1 MHTPPI
7 TRRRLRT
14 IILVM
19 CFAPL
24 TLLSAGCDSNN
35 NAPLPIGE
43 PEVSP
48 ADDIGPFSI
57 GHYKLTFTNQHG
69 LYGADIYFP
78 ADDQGNPDD
87 SAGPYPIMTFSPGL
101 GAVKEFN
108 TWVGEHL
115 STHGYVV
122 MVFSVPIPFIKYYN
136 QQKDGLITGL
146 QVLQEQGSDPDSPIF
161 GMTDT
166 SKRII
171 GGHSMGAMGSLVAA
185 SKTSDLSAVVA
196 LAPTE
201 LSSEELSGIT
211 APTQIQGANEDCITR
226 ASGALGAYDNL
237 PESISKQ
244 VLVINGG
251 NHVGF
256 NDAGSLA
263 AIAGQLLVDCTATID
278 IQNHQQLLSRRYMT
292 AWLNY
297 HVKGQTDAYDT
308 LYGGAAAVD
317 LTNLFLTTNQSEP

>member
-1 MHTPPI
+1 MPTPSI
-7 TRRRLRT
+7 KIGLRAT
-14 IILVM
+14 ICLV
-19 CFAPL
+19 FL
-24 TLLSAGCDSNN
+24 TLFTTGCDSNN
-35 NAPLPIGE
+35 NDPLPIGE
-43 PEVSP
+43 PEITP
-48 ADDIGPFSI
+48 ADDVGSYSV
-57 GHYKLTFTNQHG
+57 GHYKVTFTNQHG

-78 ADDQGNPDD
+78 ADAEGNADATD
-87 SAGPYPIMTFSPGL
+87 GPYPIMTFSPGL

-122 MVFSVPIPFIKYYN
+122 MVFSVPVPFIKYYN

-146 QVLQEQGSDPDSPIF
+146 RVLQEQGNDTGSPIF
-161 GMTDT
+161 GITDA

-185 SKTSDLSAVVA
+185 SESAGLSAIVA

-201 LSSEELSGIT
+201 LSTEELSGIN

-226 ASGALGAYDNL
+226 ASGALGSYGNL
-237 PESISKQ
+237 PQGITKQ

-256 NDAGSLA
+256 NDQGSIA
-263 AIAGQLLVDCTATID
+263 AIAGQLLVDCTATIA
-278 IQNHQQLLSRRYMT
+278 IQDHQQLLSRRYMT
-292 AWLNY
+292 AWLDY
-297 HVKGQTDAYDT
+297 HVKGQADAYDT
-308 LYGGAAAVD
+308 LYGGSAEVD
-317 LTNLFLTTNQSEP
+317 RTNLFLTINQSEQP

>member
-1 MHTPPI
+1 MSTHSKKAG
-7 TRRRLRT
+7 LRAT
-14 IILVM
+14 L
-19 CFAPL
+19 CL
-24 TLLSAGCDSNN
+24 TLVALFTTACDSNN
-35 NAPLPIGE
+35 NDPLPIGE

-48 ADDIGPFSI
+48 ADDVGTYAI
-57 GHYKLTFTNQHG
+57 GHYKVTFTNQHG

-78 ADDQGNPDD
+78 ADAQGNADTTN
-87 SAGPYPIMTFSPGL
+87 GPYPIMTFSPGL

-146 QVLQEQGSDPDSPIF
+146 QVLEEQGNDPESPIF
-161 GMTDT
+161 GLTDA

-171 GGHSMGAMGSLVAA
+171 GGHSMGAMGSLAAA
-185 SKTSDLSAVVA
+185 SESSGLSAIVA

-201 LSSEELSGIT
+201 LSMEELSGIN

-226 ASGALGAYDNL
+226 ANGALGAYDNL
-237 PESISKQ
+237 PQGITKQ
-244 VLVINGG
+244 VLIINGG

-256 NDAGSLA
+256 NDAGSIA
-263 AIAGQLLVDCTATID
+263 AIAGQLLVDCTATVA
-278 IQNHQQLLSRRYMT
+278 IQDHQQRLSRRYMT
-292 AWLNY
+292 AWLDY
-297 HVKGQTDAYDT
+297 HVKGLVDAYDT
-308 LYGGAAAVD
+308 LYGSAAEVD
-317 LTNLFLTTNQSEP
+317 RTNLFLTINQSEQP